1 MSLLNIFLFK
11 SEDVSL
17 IESFMLFLWVV
28 ADIRSVKVLQ
38 DVYKHVMQCSLWSSV
53 SVINYYSMNREMAL
67 VITLSSRY
75 GKYVFMKLILILT
88 AYFRFLA

>member
-1 MSLLNIFLFK
+1 MCKYMSLLNIFLFK

-38 DVYKHVMQCSLWSSV
+38 DVYKHVM
-53 SVINYYSMNREMAL
+53 
-67 VITLSSRY
+67 
-75 GKYVFMKLILILT
+75 
-88 AYFRFLA
+88 